1 MRQVFVI
8 LASRLIDTDQPRL
21 NLTHTLICLLI
32 HLFTKVS
39 THINVYLCVQDQVL
53 NIFAWI
59 QHKASLS

>member
-39 THINVYLCVQDQVL
+39 THKCVFVCKRSSIEYFCVDP
-53 NIFAWI
+53 
-59 QHKASLS
+59 K